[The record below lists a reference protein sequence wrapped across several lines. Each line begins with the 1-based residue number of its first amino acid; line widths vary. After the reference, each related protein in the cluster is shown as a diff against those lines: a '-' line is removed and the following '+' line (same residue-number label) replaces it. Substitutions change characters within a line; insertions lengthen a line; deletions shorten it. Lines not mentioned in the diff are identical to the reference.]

1 MAKRTTTTTTMGE
14 AFAAAAAAKGATL
27 PQQDAPQ
34 RDFLAPEEAEVS
46 AAGATANLVKGAD
59 GRMVMHVQIPVD
71 FTSLRCKVVTAKGEK
86 QPSACYLPFS
96 ARLDKPKGI
105 RLSGNLYIPFP
116 LLQAATIAYAIEN
129 WKIAQAKAKAQRE
142 QVAQEEHEK
151 LG

>member
-1 MAKRTTTTTTMGE
+1 MAKRTTTSMGE
-14 AFAAAAAAKGATL
+14 AFAAAAAKGATL

-34 RDFLAPEEAEVS
+34 QDFLAPEEAEVS
-46 AAGATANLVKGAD
+46 ASGATAHLVKGEH

-71 FTSLRCKVVTAKGEK
+71 FTSLRCKVVSARGEK
-86 QPSACYLPFS
+86 QPTACYLPFS
-96 ARLDKPKGI
+96 ARLDKPKGV

-129 WKIAQAKAKAQRE
+129 WKAAQAKAKAQRE
-142 QVAQEEHEK
+142 QVAQEENEK

>member
-1 MAKRTTTTTTMGE
+1 MAKRTTTTTTM
-14 AFAAAAAAKGATL
+14 ADAMHDAAARKGITL
-27 PQQDAPQ
+27 PQDAPQ
-34 RDFLAPEEAEVS
+34 QDFLSPEEAEVS
-46 AAGATANLVKGAD
+46 VAGATANLVKSAD

-116 LLQAATIAYAIEN
+116 LLQAATIANAIEN
-129 WKIAQAKAKAQRE
+129 WKAAQAKAKAQRE
-142 QVAQEEHEK
+142 QVAQEENEK